1 MNGKVILVTALPSK
15 PGFAELP
22 LAELAPIIEA
32 RRQFA
37 GCSPHFPSWLPA
49 IPHHHLD
56 FISALGMWPGLTIP
70 VRVETLP

>member
-1 MNGKVILVTALPSK
+1 MNGKVILVTAVPPK

-49 IPHHHLD
+49 ISPLTS
-56 FISALGMWPGLTIP
+56 ISFRHSAWGQ
-70 VRVETLP
+70 V

>member
-1 MNGKVILVTALPSK
+1 MNRKVILVTAVPLK

-37 GCSPHFPSWLPA
+37 GCSPYLPPWLPA
-49 IPHHHLD
+49 ILPHHLH
-56 FISALGMWPGLTIP
+56 FISALGIRPGLTIP

>member
-1 MNGKVILVTALPSK
+1 MTRRDVKGPGVNGKVILVTAVPPK

-37 GCSPHFPSWLPA
+37 GC
-49 IPHHHLD
+49 
-56 FISALGMWPGLTIP
+56 PGSGS
-70 VRVETLP
+70 R